1 MRFDTLFDQLSQNMT
16 ADYSSNCT
24 NLFKVFFKFI
34 IWKICINSRKSMYNC
49 MSFKDE
55 FLRQSHEKQPLIS
68 IKIHTWYP
76 KITFYRDCAYV
87 SHRIISAYI
96 STGKRLGPE
105 HSTNVQSKTKF
116 ASHCIQL
123 GSFHSEANTVQYVS
137 LHQRLCSA

>member
-1 MRFDTLFDQLSQNMT
+1 MFHQISQNMT
-16 ADYSSNCT
+16 ADYFSVCT
-24 NLFKVFFKFI
+24 KVFFKFI
-34 IWKICINSRKSMYNC
+34 IWTICIYAGKYLFNC
-49 MSFKDE
+49 RSFYGIYDKH
-55 FLRQSHEKQPLIS
+55 LRQSHEKQPVIS

-76 KITFYRDCAYV
+76 KITFYRGTAHTCHTVY
-87 SHRIISAYI
+87 IISAYI

-137 LHQRLCSA
+137 LHQRFCSA